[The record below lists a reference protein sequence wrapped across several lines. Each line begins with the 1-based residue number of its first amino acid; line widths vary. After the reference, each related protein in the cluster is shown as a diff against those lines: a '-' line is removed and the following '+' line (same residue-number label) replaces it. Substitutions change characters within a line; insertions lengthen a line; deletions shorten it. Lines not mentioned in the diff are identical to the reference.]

1 MVKELDYSKLSNR
14 KFIESIYED
23 FSQWVRDRNLLFNK
37 FNQISESLSRFLITY
52 IFDDEESC
60 VKVMNC
66 FNDVIDEC
74 NDIDFNDPA
83 NAIAFIVTHFLNR
96 YHRFQKIGMRLLKKL
111 LFPIR
116 TKTYLTTDI
125 LSVGCGPAPSLFAL
139 SDLFSLLKQY
149 GRFEN
154 IDRLENL
161 KFRTDYVE
169 ISKPFRDF
177 LHRFVEYTNPR
188 KLNTPTL
195 YKIIFRPIPYHHGSF
210 YNAFNLQQEKSEIR
224 AISRIFMDEDDF
236 IDKQKYLFKYNLI
249 IFSYFIT
256 TKEILDNLF
265 EKNVIL
271 NFCYLL
277 RSGGLLVIVGAKGY
291 EEIYK
296 KIELK
301 LSSTRFTSFSMKK
314 RIFELMEYDY
324 FNKYGT
330 KIREFNQKILNRLKE
345 LNNDDKIQIED
356 LELFKITQNKEPAFS
371 KWQLLVYQKESH
383 RSFK

>member
-1 MVKELDYSKLSNR
+1 MTEEDPKLSNR
-14 KFIESIYED
+14 KFIESIYQD
-23 FSQWVRDRNLLFNK
+23 FSQWVKDRSLLFNN
-37 FNQISESLSRFLITY
+37 FNQISEDLSRFLITY
-52 IFDDEESC
+52 IFDDEESS

-66 FNDVIDEC
+66 FNDVINEC

-83 NAIAFIVTHFLNR
+83 NAMAFIVTHFLNR
-96 YHRFQKIGMRLLKKL
+96 YHRFQKISMRLLKKL

-116 TKTYLTTDI
+116 TKTHLTTDI

-139 SDLFSLLKQY
+139 SDLFNLLKKY
-149 GRFEN
+149 GKFNN

-169 ISKPFRDF
+169 ISKPFRNF
-177 LHRFVEYTNPR
+177 LHSFVEFTNPR
-188 KLNTPTL
+188 NLNIPTL
-195 YKIIFRPIPYHHGSF
+195 YNIIFRTFPEHYGSF
-210 YNAFNLQQEKSEIR
+210 YNAFNFQQEKSEIR
-224 AISRIFMDEDDF
+224 ANSRILMDEDDF
-236 IDKQKYLFKYNLI
+236 IDNQKYLFKYNLI

-256 TKEILDNLF
+256 TKEILESLF
-265 EKNVIL
+265 EKNLIL
-271 NFCYLL
+271 NFCYSL

-301 LSSTRFTSFSMKK
+301 LSSTKFKSFSMRE

-330 KIREFNQKILNRLKE
+330 KIREFNQKILHRLKE

-356 LELFKITQNKEPAFS
+356 LELFKITHNKEPAFS